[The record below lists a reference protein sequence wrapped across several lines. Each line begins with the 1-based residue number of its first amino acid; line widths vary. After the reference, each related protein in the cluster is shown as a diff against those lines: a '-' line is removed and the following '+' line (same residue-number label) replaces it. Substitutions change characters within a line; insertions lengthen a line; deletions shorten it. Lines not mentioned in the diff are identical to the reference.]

1 MTNISM
7 TLLNIYSDNNPK
19 QAESISDIDSI
30 KSNLNEIGLDI
41 ERWGL
46 KSTLSKTS
54 SNEEI
59 LECYSNKI
67 TYIKNTRDFKGV
79 DVVSMNE
86 KTPREKIPELRE
98 KFLKEHTH
106 SDDEVRYFIEGSG
119 LFVVHHEDKVYS
131 ILCEAGDFISV
142 PAMTKH
148 WFDMGSEPNFRCIRF
163 FSEESGW
170 IAEYTGDEIGSTFPN
185 LDDLNYLQSLVK
197 HPAHV

>member
-1 MTNISM
+1 M
-7 TLLNIYSDNNPK
+7 TLLNIYSENNPD
-19 QAESISDIDSI
+19 QAESVFDIEAIRSC
-30 KSNLNEIGLDI
+30 LNDIGLDI

-46 KSTLSKTS
+46 KSSLSVTS
-54 SNEEI
+54 TNEEI
-59 LECYSNKI
+59 LEAYSNKV
-67 TYIKNTRDFKGV
+67 TYIKNTRGFKGV

-86 KTPREKIPELRE
+86 KTPREKIPEIRE
-98 KFLKEHTH
+98 KFIQEHTH

-170 IAEYTGDEIGSTFPN
+170 IADYTGDDIGSKFPN
-185 LDDLNYLQSLVK
+185 LDSFKCLQK
-197 HPAHV
+197 